1 MVYQNAFTSELQD
14 KENNRMRDK
23 FKHFK
28 DMIKTRDIDK
38 EKFNELMKSSL
49 HDEYMYVRE
58 TALVVGVEMIDH
70 VNDLFDKGL
79 IIEDIKLLYEDED
92 TFLWKDI
99 IRIDG
104 KRFLTTNVQFWK
116 DGKNWREMVGGK
128 EVSDGVT
135 LGQTNVR

>member
-1 MVYQNAFTSELQD
+1 MG
-14 KENNRMRDK
+14 DK

-38 EKFNELMKSSL
+38 KKFNKLMRSSL
-49 HDEYMYVRE
+49 HNEYMYARE

-70 VNDLFDKGL
+70 VNDQFDKGL

-99 IRIDG
+99 VSIDG
-104 KRFLTTNVQFWK
+104 KIFFTPNVQFWK
-116 DGKNWREMVGGK
+116 DGKNWRERVGGK
-128 EVSDGVT
+128 EVSDGFT
-135 LGQTNVR
+135 LDQTCVH

>member
-1 MVYQNAFTSELQD
+1 
-14 KENNRMRDK
+14 MRDK
-23 FKHFK
+23 FKYFK
-28 DMIKTRDIDK
+28 NMIKTRDIDN
-38 EKFNELMKSSL
+38 EKFNKLIKNTL

-58 TALVVGVEMIDH
+58 TALVVGDEMIDH
-70 VNDLFDKGL
+70 VNNLFDEGL

-116 DGKNWREMVGGK
+116 NGKNWREMVGAK
-128 EVSDGVT
+128 EVSDEFKLDKT
-135 LGQTNVR
+135 FVR